1 MHPLLI
7 LFSSSFHSLL
17 LPQVYNPLPIELK
30 VNHMALMTGD
40 TLAFETRPVSFSL
53 PPESGPQLIRLTG
66 KPLEAGN
73 LEILGYTSHVLGCK
87 NNCKLSELPYARRR
101 KFPSKY
107 VIEVIPSL
115 PLLTCSIAETVP
127 NDAVAEENPVDSGRP
142 ELSRLDVSKLDSK
155 LDLMDG
161 DSLSNRSAESSR
173 QESAKANGESET
185 SKTPSTTSQEPRKIL
200 RPVQNYPL
208 KLYAGESK
216 TVTLTIANSSANDD
230 PIELINVKVISSL
243 SKELEAKVL
252 RFDLNEIQKRLPFAS
267 NSSIELSLKLYGA
280 GDFITTIFSKE
291 NQDANSLTDQT
302 KPAANAT
309 LSVGTP
315 AHKKT
320 QATLGSTLANF
331 LSDLQSTP
339 RHLAKQQT
347 PTVKKVNSSPTSKFT
362 NKKLQV
368 TLEFEYTGAAGLTSG
383 YCRQTRVNFLI
394 EIMPSLLIT
403 KWDVL
408 PAVQ

>member
-1 MHPLLI
+1 MRN
-7 LFSSSFHSLL
+7 LFFR
-17 LPQVYNPLPIELK
+17 QVYNPLPIELK
-30 VNHMALMTGD
+30 VNHMALMTSD
-40 TLAFETRPVSFSL
+40 TIAFETRPVSFSL

-66 KPLEAGN
+66 KPLDAGK

-101 KFPSKY
+101 KFPAKY

-115 PLLTCSIAETVP
+115 PLLTCSIVETVES
-127 NDAVAEENPVDSGRP
+127 AVEVGSEGKEETEAGKVETGRT
-142 ELSRLDVSKLDSK
+142 ELSRLDVSKLDR
-155 LDLMDG
+155 MDG
-161 DSLSNRSAESSR
+161 DSLSNRSAESR
-173 QESAKANGESET
+173 TESNKPNDET
-185 SKTPSTTSQEPRKIL
+185 ASKTPSTSSQEPKRVL

-216 TVTLTIANSSANDD
+216 TVNLTICNSSTSDD
-230 PIELINVKVISSL
+230 LIELMNVKVVSSL
-243 SKELEAKVL
+243 PKELEAKVL
-252 RFDLNEIQKRLPFAS
+252 SFDLNEIHKRLPF
-267 NSSIELSLKLYGA
+267 SSATPIELSLKLYGA
-280 GDFITTIFSKE
+280 GDFITTVFGKDDPSSK
-291 NQDANSLTDQT
+291 
-302 KPAANAT
+302 AANA

-339 RHLAKQQT
+339 RHSTKQQT

-368 TLEFEYTGAAGLTSG
+368 TLEIEYTGASGLTSG

-394 EIMPSLLIT
+394 EIMPSLLIS